1 MPICDLLEQRLEKQ
15 KQKKIHRTLK
25 TVSASIDF
33 TSNDYLGFA
42 KSLELKQRFSHAWD
56 CMHSLGST
64 GSRLLTGQSLLIDRV
79 EHDIADYHHMESALV
94 FNSGY
99 MANLGLISALVS
111 KEDRVI
117 YDIYIH
123 ASIHDGIRL
132 AQAQGIPFRHNDMQH
147 LEKRLSQP
155 HGGQT
160 FVCVESVYSLHGSVS
175 PLKTICALCKKYSAH
190 LLVDEAHA
198 LGVFGNIGEGFV
210 TSLGLQNDVSAT
222 VYTFG
227 KALGIHGAAVAG
239 KALLKDYLINF
250 SRPFIYTTAL
260 PPHAFALIQ
269 LAYQYNEKAHVLREN
284 LQQLISYF
292 RAKAQDMGLP
302 MFKDNSKTPIQ
313 SLCIP
318 GSTQVREA
326 AKTLQDF
333 GFDVRPIVSPTVK
346 QKEELLRI
354 CLHSFNTQ
362 SEITEFLNKL
372 YEVQKGL
379 CILS

>member
-1 MPICDLLEQRLEKQ
+1 MPICDLLTERLEKQ
-15 KQKKIHRTLK
+15 KYRNTYRTLK
-25 TVSASIDF
+25 TTSATIDF

-42 KSLELKQRFSHAWD
+42 RSLELKQAFSNTLDHAY
-56 CMHSLGST
+56 SLGST
-64 GSRLLTGQSLLIDRV
+64 GSRLLTGQSLLADHV
-79 EHDIADYHHMESALV
+79 EQYIAAYHHRESALI

-99 MANLGLISALVS
+99 TANLGLISALAS
-111 KEDRVI
+111 QDDRVI
-117 YDIYIH
+117 HDVYIH

-132 AQAQGIPFRHNDMQH
+132 SKAQSIPFRHNDIEH

-155 HGGQT
+155 HCGQT

-175 PLKTICALCKKYSAH
+175 PLKTICELCKKYSAH
-190 LLVDEAHA
+190 LIVDEAHSI
-198 LGVFGNIGEGFV
+198 GVFGDKGEGLV
-210 TSLGLQNDVSAT
+210 STLGLQNDVAAT

-227 KALGIHGAAVAG
+227 KALGIHGAAVVG
-239 KALLKDYLINF
+239 SSLLKDYLINF

-260 PPHAFALIQ
+260 PPHAFTMIH
-269 LAYQYNEKAHVLREN
+269 LAYQYNENATISREN
-284 LQQLISYF
+284 LQELIAHFRENARSMQLPIL
-292 RAKAQDMGLP
+292 QD
-302 MFKDNSKTPIQ
+302 NANTPIQ

-318 GSTQVREA
+318 GSTQVRNA
-326 AKTLQDF
+326 ANKLQNS

-354 CLHSFNTQ
+354 CLHAFNTK

-372 YEVQKGL
+372 YEIQESL